1 MCSTRNRVPP
11 IQWRIMAATL
21 KLWVQYPT
29 QSITTLMAVI
39 CADFIVIGWTK
50 QELQHI
56 MWWQM
61 YTWPKGGAMEFIQDC
76 HIHLF
81 RLEASLNAQILG
93 QIGQGMCKV
102 EQLLYSWRDTE
113 LCLPLTAT
121 PSDEKLQ
128 FSLSVIVNVLTTDL
142 TRFEMYWLLLLGAGM
157 HNRKHD
163 ISCCQQVALQP
174 FLNIPL

>member
-1 MCSTRNRVPP
+1 MDVY
-11 IQWRIMAATL
+11 QWNWHGVLTSRYTISVQILKWIRQSMT
-21 KLWVQYPT
+21 KLWV
-29 QSITTLMAVI
+29 IWL
-39 CADFIVIGWTK
+39 C
-50 QELQHI
+50 LHI
-56 MWWQM
+56 LKKTEWS
-61 YTWPKGGAMEFIQDC
+61 TFTFIQDC

-81 RLEASLNAQILG
+81 RMEASLNAQILG
-93 QIGQGMCKV
+93 QIGQGMCKL
-102 EQLLYSWRDTE
+102 EQLLHSWRDIE
-113 LCLPLTAT
+113 ICLPLTAT

-128 FSLSVIVNVLTTDL
+128 FLLSVIVNVLTTDL